1 MNITKNVITDL
12 YPLYAENECSAD
24 TRALVEEYLR
34 ANPADAEEF
43 RRIAV
48 MSLPPARLAPAQLD
62 EAMALRKARR
72 AVRFRGT
79 VMGFAI
85 FFSLCP
91 FSVSHSPGQTHWLFL
106 EAPLVAL
113 LYGTIGVAL
122 WFVYASMRRRS
133 PMLRKQLTAKTEV

>member
-34 ANPADAEEF
+34 ANPAHAEEL
-43 RRIAV
+43 RRI
-48 MSLPPARLAPAQLD
+48 MTTSLPPVRLTQAQLD
-62 EAMALRKARR
+62 EAAALRKARR
-72 AVRFRGT
+72 ALRLRGT

-91 FSVSHSPGQTHWLFL
+91 FSVQHTEGKTHWLFL
-106 EAPLVAL
+106 DSPLQAL
-113 LYGTIGVAL
+113 LFGGIAIAL
-122 WFVYASMRRRS
+122 WFLYAAMKRHSRIFQS
-133 PMLRKQLTAKTEV
+133 GHSAKAV